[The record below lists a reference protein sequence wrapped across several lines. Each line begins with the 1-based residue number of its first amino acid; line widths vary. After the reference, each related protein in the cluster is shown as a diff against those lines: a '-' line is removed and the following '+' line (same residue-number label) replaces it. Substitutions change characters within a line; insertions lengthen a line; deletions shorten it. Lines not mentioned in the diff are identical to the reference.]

1 MKIYYTF
8 LIILMSALL
17 GYGQDGTFATQ
28 KQNTFSDTKIPGS
41 TFSVTKAY
49 PNPVK
54 DFVSIELQ
62 SDQPGNVQL
71 SLINILGSEIKKWEP
86 MYLTGGDQKIKLDLS
101 GFQTGVYFLRMTK
114 SNQVITQVLKKS

>member
-8 LIILMSALL
+8 LFILISVLL
-17 GYGQDGTFATQ
+17 GYSQDGTFAAQ
-28 KQNTFSDTKIPGS
+28 KQNTFSAIKIPGS

-71 SLINILGSEIKKWEP
+71 SLINILGSEIKK
-86 MYLTGGDQKIKLDLS
+86 
-101 GFQTGVYFLRMTK
+101 
-114 SNQVITQVLKKS
+114 